1 MDDCRSS
8 IYDSYAS
15 WNFIYEEAEGEREE
29 KKVFKMPWGLDI
41 NMANAQY
48 VPRYMVTLS

>member
-1 MDDCRSS
+1 M
-8 IYDSYAS
+8 IVGQAS
-15 WNFIYEEAEGEREE
+15 MTHMLLGILYMRKPREREKK